1 MSGLQKFG
9 RLENWQRF
17 RLPLLLVLAGCVR
30 VVRIQ
35 SRGIQYDDAFSI
47 FLSSRQLSE
56 IVRGT
61 AADTMPP
68 LYYFILHFWLQI
80 SQDIWVIRLLSVIFS
95 ILAVYLTYLLVKEML
110 HPTAGM
116 WAAFLMAISPFQYY
130 HAQDVRNYALLLCA
144 QLGYLLFF
152 ARIYQRERGGKSIRR
167 MDWLGLILCGT
178 AAMYTHNVAVF
189 TLVIPNFFLITNWRW
204 RLFGRL
210 VLAQACIAVL
220 ALPWLA
226 LVPGQMAKVQRAWW
240 QNPPGIIEIL
250 QIPIVWTAGLPL
262 EGIWLIVGVVI
273 GLEILALILFEVL
286 RNGRNI
292 PGVAFLGTVILGLP
306 TLLFV
311 TSYIYKPIFVPRGFI
326 LASAG
331 YFGLAGWVISQTWV
345 RGPGKLLL
353 GGFLLAAVIGLP
365 AQINFQGFPRSP
377 FEQAAGEL
385 AEIVQPGDRV
395 VHDNKLS
402 YFPFHYYQ
410 PRLEQ
415 VFIADEPGSGNDT
428 YARASQV
435 AMKLFP
441 EESIDSA
448 VGASERVFFV
458 VFSRTIQEYH
468 DLGEPDHPTLIWLR
482 GNYDQVDR
490 RSYNDLE
497 VIQFVRR

>member
-1 MSGLQKFG
+1 MSGFQAFSWPDQWR
-9 RLENWQRF
+9 RLRI
-17 RLPLLLVLAGCVR
+17 PLLLILAGCVR
-30 VVRIQ
+30 LLGIQ

-47 FLSSRQLSE
+47 FLSSRHLNE
-56 IVRGT
+56 IVSGT

-68 LYYFILHFWLQI
+68 LYYFLLHFWMQLGQ
-80 SQDIWVIRLLSVIFS
+80 QVWLIRLLSVFFS
-95 ILAVYLTYLLVKEML
+95 VLAVYLTYLLVKELL
-110 HPTAGM
+110 HPAAGL
-116 WAAFLMAISPFQYY
+116 WAAFLIAISPFQYY

-152 ARIYQRERGGKSIRR
+152 ARIFQRERMTGPLRR

-189 TLVIPNFFLITNWRW
+189 GLMIPNLFLLITRRW
-204 RLFGRL
+204 RLLGRL
-210 VLAQACIAVL
+210 GLAQAGIAVL

-240 QNPPGIIEIL
+240 QSPPGFIEIL
-250 QIPIVWTAGLPL
+250 QIPIVWSAGLPL
-262 EGIWLIVGVVI
+262 EGMWLIAGVVI

-286 RNGRNI
+286 RNGRNVL
-292 PGVAFLGTVILGLP
+292 GAAFFGTLILGLP
-306 TLLFV
+306 ALLFI
-311 TSYIYKPIFVPRGFI
+311 TSYLYQPIFVPRGFI
-326 LASAG
+326 LASAA
-331 YFGLAGWVISQTWV
+331 YCGLAGWVISQTWE

-365 AQINFQGFPRSP
+365 AQINFHGFPRSP
-377 FEQAAGEL
+377 FKQAADEL
-385 AEIVQPGDRV
+385 ADIVQPGDRV

-402 YFPFHYYQ
+402 FFPFYYYQ

-428 YARASQV
+428 FARASQV
-435 AMKLFP
+435 AMKMFP
-441 EESIDSA
+441 EDAIDSA
-448 VGASERVFFV
+448 VGSSERVYFV
-458 VFSRTIQEYH
+458 VFSRTIKEYR

-482 GNYDQVDR
+482 ENYDQVDQ

-497 VIQFVRR
+497 VFQFVHR